1 MSYALRNSET
11 QNRERKFKKA
21 KTRPVDLTHVNFYD
35 SDFVVALA
43 AEATYEAV
51 KEMFPWLSVVQI
63 KNPPRQ
69 LMDAKLAR
77 QIAIHIM
84 AERLGIPQ
92 RQIARFQA
100 RQRTSIHFALQ
111 TVTKRMECGT
121 FAAAYENAA
130 FQVDRLYREKAME
143 LAS

>member
-1 MSYALRNSET
+1 MSIALSNTET
-11 QNRERKFKKA
+11 QKRERKFKKA
-21 KTRPVDLTHVNFYD
+21 KTRLVDLSHVNFYD

-51 KEMFPWLSVVQI
+51 AEMFPWLSIFQI
-63 KNPPRQ
+63 KNPPRH

-77 QIAIHIM
+77 QVAIHIM
-84 AERLGIPQ
+84 AERVGIPQ
-92 RQIARFQA
+92 RQIARLQA

-111 TVTKRMECGT
+111 TVAKRMESDT
-121 FAAAYENAA
+121 FTAAYEMAA
-130 FQVDRLYREKAME
+130 FNVDRLYRAKAMH